1 METLIGRHWH
11 HLPAAEVA
19 DLLSGDAGRGLDVFE
34 VERRRRHFGPNVL
47 TPPKPM
53 SPLIRFLLQ
62 FHSSLVYILLA
73 SAVATGLLKDWADA
87 STIFG
92 VVLVNAIIGFIQEA
106 KAEKA
111 IQALAET
118 MGAEATVV
126 RAGETR
132 KVPAADLVPG
142 DTVVL
147 QAGDKVPADLRLVA
161 ARDLQ
166 VAEHALTGE
175 SLPVP
180 KKAEDRTPHDAPLGD
195 RFNMA
200 YASTLVTYGRGTG
213 LVVATGDR
221 TEVGRISRLL
231 SDVRTLE
238 TPLTR
243 KINRFSNVLLYAI
256 LGLAGLTFAAGLLH
270 GRPAIEMLM
279 AAIALAVSAIPEG
292 LPAVVTVTL
301 AIGVTRM
308 ARRRAIIRRLPA
320 VETLGSVTVICSD
333 KTGTLTQNQMTVQR
347 IFAGGSRYEVTGAGY
362 DPAGE
367 VRSEEGAPG
376 AERADGLDPALA
388 ATLTCGLLCND
399 SAVVLLEGQRTVE
412 GDPTEGA
419 LIVSAGKA
427 GLTPEAGEFPR
438 RLDVIPFQS
447 EYQYMASLHDE
458 GPARPRTIYAKGSV
472 EAILALCA
480 RAMGRGGALAELRA
494 PAIESEMERLSGL
507 GLRVLA
513 FARGELESGR
523 SSFDHGDLAGRLTF
537 LGLQGMI
544 DPPRPEAMSAVA
556 TCQGA
561 GIMVKMITGDHP
573 LTAAAVA
580 GQVGLLQPCLAHK
593 ALPACVL
600 TGRDLAGIDDSRLP
614 AAAEDTAVFARVS
627 PEQKLRLVEALQA
640 RGHVVAMTG
649 DGVNDAPALKQADVG
664 VAMGVTGTQVAK
676 ESAAMVLTDDN
687 FASIEAAVEEGR
699 GVFDNLVKFIAWTL
713 PTNVGES
720 LIILVAV
727 LAGLVLPVLPVQV
740 LWINMTTATLLG
752 TTLALE
758 PKEQGLMG
766 RPPRDPK
773 MPILTKALVRRILLV
788 GLLILAG
795 AFGLYEWELALGSSL
810 DQARTVAVAVIVVAE
825 LFYLFNCRS
834 LRVSP
839 FRIGFLGNRWAL
851 GGAALMIAAQAFFTY
866 APVMNRFF
874 SSAPVGAASW
884 LRVGAVGLAVFLAVE
899 AEKALARR
907 RDRSG
912 PPSPLVPFP

>member
-1 METLIGRHWH
+1 MSMETLIGKHWH
-11 HLPAAEVA
+11 HLPTAEVV
-19 DLLSGDAGRGLDVFE
+19 DLLGADPGRGLDIFE

-47 TPPKPM
+47 TPPRPK
-53 SPLIRFLLQ
+53 SPLVRFLLQ
-62 FHSSLVYILLA
+62 FHSSLVYILLV
-73 SAVATGLLKDWADA
+73 SAVVTGLLKDWTDA
-87 STIFG
+87 ATIFG
-92 VVLVNAIIGFIQEA
+92 VVLVNAIIGFFQES

-118 MGAEATVV
+118 MAAEAVV
-126 RAGETR
+126 IRAGRPR

-147 QAGDKVPADLRLVA
+147 QSGDKVPADLRLVA

-175 SLPVP
+175 SLPVL
-180 KKAEDRTPHDAPLGD
+180 KKAGEGFPHDAPLGD

-213 LVVATGDR
+213 LVIATGDR
-221 TEVGRISRLL
+221 TEVGRISRLI
-231 SDVRTLE
+231 SDVQTLD

-243 KINRFSNVLLYAI
+243 KIDRFSRVLLYAI

-270 GRPAIEMLM
+270 GRSVIETLM
-279 AAIALAVSAIPEG
+279 AAIALGVSAIPEG

-308 ARRRAIIRRLPA
+308 ARRRAIIRRLAA

-333 KTGTLTQNQMTVQR
+333 KTGTLTQNQMTVRQ
-347 IFAGGSRYEVTGAGY
+347 IFAGGLRYEVTGSGY
-362 DPAGE
+362 DPAG
-367 VRSEEGAPG
+367 GIQAGPG
-376 AERADGLDPALA
+376 AAMAAEGGPLDPALA
-388 ATLTCGLLCND
+388 ETLTCGLLCND
-399 SAVVLLEGQRTVE
+399 SAVVRSGEGPWTVE

-419 LIVSAGKA
+419 LLVAAGKA
-427 GLTPEAGEFPR
+427 GLTPEAPWLPR
-438 RLDVIPFQS
+438 RLDVIPFEA
-447 EYQYMASLHDE
+447 EYQYMATLHDA
-458 GPARPRTIYAKGSV
+458 GPGRPRTIYAKGSV
-472 EAILALCA
+472 EAVLALCSWTL
-480 RAMGRGGALAELRA
+480 GHGGAREELRA
-494 PAIESEMERLSGL
+494 SEIQDEMERLSRL

-513 FARGELESGR
+513 FAKGELGPERSGLE
-523 SSFDHGDLAGRLTF
+523 HGDLAGRLSF

-544 DPPRPEAMSAVA
+544 DPARPEAVRAVA
-556 TCQGA
+556 TCQDA

-580 GQVGLLQPCLAHK
+580 DQVGLIRPCLQHEAPHV
-593 ALPACVL
+593 CVL
-600 TGRDLAGIDDSRLP
+600 TGRDLAGIADSDLP

-676 ESAAMVLTDDN
+676 EAAEMVLTDDN

-699 GVFDNLVKFIAWTL
+699 GVYDNLVKFIAWTL

-727 LAGLVLPVLPVQV
+727 LAGLALPVLPVQV
-740 LWINMTTATLLG
+740 LWINMATATFLG

-758 PKEQGLMG
+758 PKERGLMG
-766 RPPRDPK
+766 RLPRDPK
-773 MPILTKALVRRILLV
+773 QPILTKPLVRRVLLV
-788 GLLILAG
+788 GLMILAG
-795 AFGLYEWELALGSSL
+795 AFGLFEWELALGASL
-810 DQARTVAVAVIVVAE
+810 DRARTVAVAVVVMAE
-825 LFYLFNCRS
+825 VFYLFNCRS
-834 LRVSP
+834 LRASP
-839 FRIGFLGNRWAL
+839 FRIGFAGNLWAL
-851 GGAALMIAAQAFFTY
+851 GGAALMIAAQALFTY
-866 APVMNRFF
+866 VPAMNRFF
-874 SSAPVGAASW
+874 SSAPIGAGSW
-884 LRVGAVGLAVFLAVE
+884 LRIAAVGVAVFAAVE
-899 AEKALARR
+899 AEKVLARR
-907 RDRSG
+907 G
-912 PPSPLVPFP
+912 G